1 MIQYHNDMNKK
12 GNLIDYCGEH
22 SKNMDNI
29 LNQYYVDTKDQ
40 YVELVEK
47 LIVGDDEYSEAA

>member
-1 MIQYHNDMNKK
+1 M
-12 GNLIDYCGEH
+12 IDYCGEH